1 MPTLLPFSLTL
12 IVGPTWCTK
21 YATSRRFTWNAKS
34 RPSSSN
40 EPGTHASHEPGTHAS
55 HEPGTHSSH
64 EPGTHTS
71 YEPGAN
77 APYEPAKDEPR
88 TGSPD
93 ESRPNGSTASSTDA
107 GTRHVVI
114 HDLANNASSHYIFIC
129 LSGPTTCSLNAR
141 ASTWRNAREF
151 AACRDE
157 FYRISHS
164 VLFLIVFFT
173 FCRVDPCRHHLCQ
186 TKDLT
191 HPLRHHR
198 LVVNNTHLVLHL
210 VHRQCKCIG

>member
-12 IVGPTWCTK
+12 IIGPTWCTK
-21 YATSRRFTWNAKS
+21 YATSRRSTWNAKS

-40 EPGTHASHEPGTHAS
+40 EPGTHASHEPGTR
-55 HEPGTHSSH
+55 
-64 EPGTHTS
+64 TS

-114 HDLANNASSHYIFIC
+114 HDLANNASSLIMPPHTMFSFVCQGPPPAPSMRGPPPGGMPVSSPLALMIFFAFHIPC
-129 LSGPTTCSLNAR
+129 YFSSFFSPLQGRPMPPPPMPNQGFNPPPAPPSSGGQQYPSGPPSGPPPMQMNR
-141 ASTWRNAREF
+141 VSQ
-151 AACRDE
+151 
-157 FYRISHS
+157 
-164 VLFLIVFFT
+164 IVQ
-173 FCRVDPCRHHLCQ
+173 HHA
-186 TKDLT
+186 
-191 HPLRHHR
+191 
-198 LVVNNTHLVLHL
+198 
-210 VHRQCKCIG
+210 IE

>member
-12 IVGPTWCTK
+12 IIGPTWCTK
-21 YATSRRFTWNAKS
+21 YATSRRSIWNAKS

-40 EPGTHASHEPGTHAS
+40 EPGTHA
-55 HEPGTHSSH
+55 SH

-88 TGSPD
+88 TGSPN

-114 HDLANNASSHYIFIC
+114 HDLANNASSHHVFIC

-151 AACRDE
+151 AACLDE

-164 VLFLIVFFT
+164 MLFLIVFFT
-173 FCRVDPCRHHLCQ
+173 FAGS
-186 TKDLT
+186 T
-191 HPLRHHR
+191 HAATTNAKPR
-198 LVVNNTHLVLHL
+198 
-210 VHRQCKCIG
+210 I